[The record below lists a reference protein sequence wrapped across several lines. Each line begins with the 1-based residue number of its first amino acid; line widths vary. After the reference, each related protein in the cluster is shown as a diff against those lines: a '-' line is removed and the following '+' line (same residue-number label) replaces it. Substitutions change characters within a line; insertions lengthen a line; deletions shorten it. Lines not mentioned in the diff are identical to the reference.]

1 MRRTMLSMESLQEE
15 EEEEDDDDEA
25 EEDEWEREKDA
36 AMWRS
41 VLDEASQKT
50 YYYHIISRESVWDKP
65 LALCSARE
73 RADVARRNDQQRSFF
88 AEMEGNIRTKIGQGL
103 LFGGATPPS
112 MPSTPAGGKFA
123 ISMVAGGGT
132 EEEDPSAQQRLRR
145 NSGDRLCRTISTMDG
160 RVSSSSTGASA
171 ATSCNPGGG
180 SGGPDLPRR
189 SHRRQLSSGSGG
201 SSSGSISAA
210 GELAGADEFPAGG
223 SGAGRG
229 SGVYRYDDAGA
240 CVRAGA
246 GLEAARLAEHGGD
259 GHFTEGA
266 GAGAGVGAA
275 AAVRNHRHSLPPSI
289 VRRNSTST
297 IYLAAHDT
305 LSDPDLDA
313 TIRCVCAV
321 LRAHMIAA
329 LADGREDDGG
339 GGTGTGTGGGGGG
352 GGDGGGGGSSVSRE
366 GGGVW
371 VGERRDCWRGV
382 NVKVFDDPMEEG
394 SHAPAAVPEGGGG
407 READEAAGEAVVV
420 PPLRDITAFYRD
432 LYHRTCLKFDSIVL
446 SLIYM
451 ERLMKETKGAIRPQ
465 PWNWKSLIISALV
478 LSSKVWDDNSMWNR
492 DFSEVFPSFSLGRLN
507 QLEVAVLGVLRFNVK
522 VLSSEYAKY
531 YFHLRAMCVRGGL
544 SDSHAPIHPL
554 DMEGIKE
561 LEAMSLH
568 SANDAKLL
576 RKVAKSGYAFTDK
589 HGPSLSLEQ
598 VVSSSSGSNRNT
610 ATNNS
615 RRLR

>member
-15 EEEEDDDDEA
+15 EEDDDDDDDDEA

-132 EEEDPSAQQRLRR
+132 EEEDPSAEQRLRR
-145 NSGDRLCRTISTMDG
+145 NPGDRLCRTISTMDDSVVVAQLCAISPRVMDSAYCASPEAPGSFCMDSGSGGGCGSPPALAPLAPPSASRAPAAPAAAAAG
-160 RVSSSSTGASA
+160 RRSPGWGSTSCPAGNDIPVLQRLGYNRGGGGVSSSDRKSYGGGGRIPQLSASKGGGGRGGGGNPGFSSSTGAGA

-246 GLEAARLAEHGGD
+246 GLEAAGLAEHGGD

-266 GAGAGVGAA
+266 GAGAG
-275 AAVRNHRHSLPPSI
+275 
-289 VRRNSTST
+289 
-297 IYLAAHDT
+297 
-305 LSDPDLDA
+305 
-313 TIRCVCAV
+313 
-321 LRAHMIAA
+321 
-329 LADGREDDGG
+329 
-339 GGTGTGTGGGGGG
+339 
-352 GGDGGGGGSSVSRE
+352 
-366 GGGVW
+366 
-371 VGERRDCWRGV
+371 
-382 NVKVFDDPMEEG
+382 
-394 SHAPAAVPEGGGG
+394 GGGG
-407 READEAAGEAVVV
+407 RQWRRCG
-420 PPLRDITAFYRD
+420 ITGT
-432 LYHRTCLKFDSIVL
+432 LC
-446 SLIYM
+446 
-451 ERLMKETKGAIRPQ
+451 RPA
-465 PWNWKSLIISALV
+465 S
-478 LSSKVWDDNSMWNR
+478 
-492 DFSEVFPSFSLGRLN
+492 
-507 QLEVAVLGVLRFNVK
+507 
-522 VLSSEYAKY
+522 
-531 YFHLRAMCVRGGL
+531 
-544 SDSHAPIHPL
+544 
-554 DMEGIKE
+554 
-561 LEAMSLH
+561 
-568 SANDAKLL
+568 
-576 RKVAKSGYAFTDK
+576 
-589 HGPSLSLEQ
+589 
-598 VVSSSSGSNRNT
+598 
-610 ATNNS
+610 
-615 RRLR
+615 

>member
-1 MRRTMLSMESLQEE
+1 
-15 EEEEDDDDEA
+15 
-25 EEDEWEREKDA
+25 
-36 AMWRS
+36 
-41 VLDEASQKT
+41 
-50 YYYHIISRESVWDKP
+50 
-65 LALCSARE
+65 
-73 RADVARRNDQQRSFF
+73 
-88 AEMEGNIRTKIGQGL
+88 MEGNIRTKIGQGL

-132 EEEDPSAQQRLRR
+132 EEEDPPAEQRLRR
-145 NSGDRLCRTISTMDG
+145 NPGDRLCRTISTMDDSVVVAQLCAISPRVMDSAYCASPEAPGSCFIDSGGGGGCGSPPALAPLAPPSAG
-160 RVSSSSTGASA
+160 RAPAAGSRSPGWGSTSCPPGNDLPVLQRLGYNRGGGGSGSDRKSYGGGGRIPQLSASKGGGGGGEGGGGHPDFPSSTGASA

-223 SGAGRG
+223 SGVGRG
-229 SGVYRYDDAGA
+229 PGVYGHDDVGA

-246 GLEAARLAEHGGD
+246 GLEAAGLAEHGGD
-259 GHFTEGA
+259 GHFTG
-266 GAGAGVGAA
+266 GAGAGVGAAA

-339 GGTGTGTGGGGGG
+339 SASGSGTGDGGGGGGG
-352 GGDGGGGGSSVSRE
+352 GGDGLSSVSRE

-371 VGERRDCWRGV
+371 VGERRDYWRGV
-382 NVKVFDDPMEEG
+382 NVKVFDDPPEEG
-394 SHAPAAVPEGGGG
+394 SHEPAAVPEGGGG
-407 READEAAGEAVVV
+407 READEAPGEAVVV

-554 DMEGIKE
+554 DMEDIKE
-561 LEAMSLH
+561 LEVRGRT
-568 SANDAKLL
+568 LL
-576 RKVAKSGYAFTDK
+576 R
-589 HGPSLSLEQ
+589 
-598 VVSSSSGSNRNT
+598 R
-610 ATNNS
+610 
-615 RRLR
+615 